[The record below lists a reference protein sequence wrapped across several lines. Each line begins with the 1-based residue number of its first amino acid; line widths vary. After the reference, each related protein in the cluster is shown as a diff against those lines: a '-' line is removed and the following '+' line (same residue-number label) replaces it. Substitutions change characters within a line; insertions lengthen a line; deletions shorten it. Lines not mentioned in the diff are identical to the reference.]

1 MTNPEQTMLSTRKTS
16 LLLLGALLVS
26 TSSLAQPF
34 DYEYDTAH
42 SSVGFSIVHL
52 AVSKVAGRFD
62 DVSVTAKLDPS
73 DISTLETEAVM
84 QVASINTNHEKRDAD
99 LQAEDFFAAESF
111 PEASFKSTGVSDVG
125 EDGTFRLHGDLTI
138 RDVTRPVVLDAEM
151 RGPVEVRG
159 SERLGFS
166 ATAEIDR
173 FDYGLK
179 WNALTEAGGLVAG
192 REVTLVIEV
201 ELKRSL

>member
-1 MTNPEQTMLSTRKTS
+1 MKTVSS
-16 LLLLGALLVS
+16 LLAIFLLLPSL
-26 TSSLAQPF
+26 SSAQVHE
-34 DYEYDTAH
+34 YEYDAAH
-42 SSVGFSIVHL
+42 SSVGFTIVHL

-62 DVSVTAKLDPS
+62 DVAATTRLDPA
-73 DISTLETEAVM
+73 DLTTLETEAVM
-84 QVASINTNHEKRDAD
+84 QVASINTNNERRDAD
-99 LQAEDFFAAESF
+99 LQAEDFFAAENY
-111 PEASFKSTGVSDVG
+111 PEARFKSTRVTDV
-125 EDGTFRLHGDLTI
+125 EDDGSFKLHGDLTI
-138 RDVTRPVVLDAEM
+138 RDVTKPIVLEAEM

-166 ATAEIDR
+166 AVGEIDR

-179 WNALTEAGGLVAG
+179 WNSLTEAGGLVAG